1 MFYNKIS
8 EKTMAYG
15 RDILLSDGMKNE
27 KNFVQHGNF
36 SCYDH
41 SVNVAEKSIEIAKM
55 IPLRIDEKSL
65 VRGALLHD
73 YFLYDWHT
81 GGDKLHGLHHAA
93 RALENAEKDF
103 DLGDIERDII
113 KRHMFPLNIRPPKYR
128 ESWIVCLAD
137 KICAANEFF
146 AARRLLYDKILGG
159 LKREYYN
166 D

>member
-1 MFYNKIS
+1 
-8 EKTMAYG
+8 
-15 RDILLSDGMKNE
+15 
-27 KNFVQHGNF
+27 
-36 SCYDH
+36 
-41 SVNVAEKSIEIAKM
+41 M
-55 IPLRIDEKSL
+55 IPLRIEEKSL